1 MQGWGRSRGIVAGIR
16 VVTDSACDVPQDIAT
31 ALGIEIV
38 SLTIRF
44 GDEEYVDRVE
54 LSPADFWR
62 KCATSTV
69 LPETAAP
76 SAGAF
81 RAAYERAHDE
91 GAEGVIVLTLSAS
104 LSATFQAAS
113 VAAED
118 VADVIP
124 VTVIDT
130 KAVTIAEGL
139 IVIDVA
145 EAARAGDD
153 LAQLVTRAHSLIE
166 RVGVCAMLDT
176 LEHLVKGGRIGGARA
191 LLGQVLAIKPILEL
205 KDGVVAEAGRQ
216 RTRPRA
222 LAVVAQRA
230 RDHVPLRRLAIV
242 HGASPEVDTLRALIR
257 DIASEYPVIVTDMGP
272 VVGTHGGPG
281 IIGLAWIQ
289 ASGPAN

>member
-1 MQGWGRSRGIVAGIR
+1 MPGIR
-16 VVTDSACDVPQDIAT
+16 VVTDSACDVPQEIAT

-44 GDEEYVDRVE
+44 GDDEYVDRVE
-54 LSPADFWR
+54 LSAADFWR
-62 KCATSTV
+62 KCATSAV

-81 RAAYERAHDE
+81 RTAYERARDE
-91 GAEGVIVLTLSAS
+91 GAEGIIVLTLSAA

-113 VAAED
+113 VAAEAFAGD
-118 VADVIP
+118 IP

-145 EAARAGDD
+145 EAAQRGED
-153 LAQLVTRAHSLIE
+153 LAHLAARAHSLIE

-216 RTRPRA
+216 RTRARA
-222 LAVVAQRA
+222 LSMVAQRA

-257 DIASEYPVIVTDMGP
+257 DIGSEYPVIVTDMGP

-289 ASGPAN
+289 ASATTS